1 MNIKGLIS
9 VFLIVGFI
17 AAPAFAEEKVEK
29 TQLEVMH
36 QSILNLIKQLAK
48 KGILSKEDAEKM
60 LKDADE
66 STVKSAAVQSALAA
80 SAVAAQSGVVVA
92 NSDTQSGVAAAS
104 AVPAVE
110 PVAPGV
116 VRVPYIPES
125 MKLEMTE
132 IIKHEVLAQAKGERW
147 GDPGAMPEWLSRI
160 SFDGEF
166 RLRNQDDRFPLG
178 NVLPSQYNPSG
189 LTLISNTTNN
199 HDYTRILARLGMK
212 AQVSEDTIVV
222 FRIGTGNTNSVSSG
236 NQTMG
241 NQYSNYGM
249 ELNRAYVQSN
259 PYNWLELTGGKMP
272 NPWLSTDLVWDANIN
287 VEGVTAKFK
296 PQLSEQWYSFLTLGA
311 YPYQDIQS
319 SDIVLA
325 NSKSLYAA
333 QIGVAWRSVDSSLA
347 QFGVAY
353 YDFQNVEGMPEAVGS
368 QFYSQTAA
376 QYMQKGNTLMYVYS
390 DPTTNTYLY
399 GLASKFKE
407 LDVTAKL
414 DWAAF
419 DTTHIMLT
427 GDYVRNLGYDQNQ
440 IIQRTGLNTDYI
452 PAARINGREVMLSV
466 GVPKIQ
472 RAGEWQANLAYK
484 YVEADAVLDALTDQ
498 DFHLGG
504 TNAKG
509 YVIGGSYGLDKNT
522 WLTLRWLSTDVI
534 DGPQLSIDT
543 LQVDLNTRF

>member
-9 VFLIVGFI
+9 VFLVWGFI
-17 AAPAFAEEKVEK
+17 AVPAFAEEKLDK

-36 QSILNLIKQLAK
+36 QSIVNLIRQLSQ
-48 KGILSKEDAEKM
+48 KGILSKEDADKM

-66 STVKSAAVQSALAA
+66 STVKSVAVQSALAA
-80 SAVAAQSGVVVA
+80 SAVTA
-92 NSDTQSGVAAAS
+92 QSGVAAAS
-104 AVPAVE
+104 PDAQSGVAAAPAAE

-132 IIKHEVLAQAKGERW
+132 IIKREVLAQAKGERW
-147 GDPGAMPEWLSRI
+147 GDPGAMPDWLSRI

-166 RLRNQDDRFPLG
+166 RLRNQDDRFPVG
-178 NVLPSQYNPSG
+178 NVLPSQFNPQG
-189 LTLISNTTNN
+189 LTMISNTTNP
-199 HDYTRILARLGMK
+199 HDYMRIMARLGMK
-212 AQVSEDTIVV
+212 AKVSDDTIVV
-222 FRIGTGNTNSVSSG
+222 FRIGTGNTNSNPSP

-259 PYNWLELTGGKMP
+259 PYTWLELSGGKMP
-272 NPWLSTDLVWDANIN
+272 NPWLGTDLVWSDNIN

-296 PQLSEQWYSFLTLGA
+296 PQLTEQWLSFLTVGA
-311 YPYQDIQS
+311 YPYQDIQT
-319 SDIVLA
+319 SDTVLA
-325 NSKSLYAA
+325 NPKWLYAA
-333 QIGVAWRSVDSSLA
+333 QVGAAWRSVDTSLA
-347 QFGVAY
+347 QFGIAY
-353 YDFQNVEGMPEAVGS
+353 YEFQHAEGTPNATLGS
-368 QFYSQTAA
+368 HFNDLTAA
-376 QYMQKGNTLMYVYS
+376 QYMQKGNSLMYVNAVG
-390 DPTTNTYLY
+390 DTALY

-407 LDVTAKL
+407 LDITAKW

-419 DTTHIMLT
+419 YSTHIMLT
-427 GDYVRNLGYDQNQ
+427 GEYVRNLGYDQNE
-440 IIQRTGLNTDYI
+440 ITARTGL
-452 PAARINGREVMLSV
+452 AAPSPRISGREVMLNV

-472 RAGEWQANLAYK
+472 RAGEWQVNLAYK

-509 YVIGGSYGLDKNT
+509 YIIGGSYGLDKNT
-522 WLTLRWLSTDVI
+522 WLTLRWLSSDQI
-534 DGPQLSIDT
+534 DGAPLSIDT
-543 LQVDLNTRF
+543 LQVDLNARF